1 MAEELIHITFDFDGE
16 RLEPW
21 QAVQRLYLAG
31 FVDPKLLAVGYA
43 VMMGESGRYLKA
55 WHHNV
60 LRNEDGTI
68 LRDALGRM
76 TVKSTDLGFIQKNIV
91 HSPARALEIDADV
104 SGAFVDE
111 LFAANPRLA
120 RGDQSAAIAYALYNS
135 VTGGGVKRLWSPWY
149 AWVNG
154 NYRKGLP
161 SACVAVGQFLG
172 KVLVDDPGVVVRG
185 GA

>member
-1 MAEELIHITFDFDGE
+1 MTEELIHITYDFDGE

-68 LRDALGRM
+68 LRSADGLM
-76 TVKSTDLGFIQKNIV
+76 EVKSTDLGFIQKNVV
-91 HSPARALEIDADV
+91 HNPHVVLPIEGDQSAL
-104 SGAFVDE
+104 FVED
-111 LFAANPRLA
+111 LFAAYPKLA
-120 RGDQSAAIAYALYNS
+120 RGDESAEIAYALYNS
-135 VTGGGVKRLWSPWY
+135 VSGGVKRRWTPWY

-172 KVLVDDPGVVVRG
+172 KVLVDDPRVVVRG